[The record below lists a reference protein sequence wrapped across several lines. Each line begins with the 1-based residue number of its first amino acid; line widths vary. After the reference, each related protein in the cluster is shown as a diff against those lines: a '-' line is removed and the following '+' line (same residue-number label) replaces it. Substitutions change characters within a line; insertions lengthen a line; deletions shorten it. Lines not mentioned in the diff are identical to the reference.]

1 MVQIGNGH
9 EKIQLILDEP
19 PESLYNKWA
28 NERIEF
34 YKRVEPNAP
43 VRDAAPELTVQAK
56 YRLRL
61 RKQVSEVIWNV
72 ILSNPEKGGLEAIQ
86 QLGRQHEQK
95 KITFVPA
102 SKA

>member
-1 MVQIGNGH
+1 MVQIGHGH
-9 EKIQLILDEP
+9 EKVQLILDEP

-43 VRDAAPELTVQAK
+43 VRDAVPELTVQAK

-72 ILSNPEKGGLEAIQ
+72 ILSNPEKRGLEAIQ
-86 QLGRQHEQK
+86 QLGLQHEQR